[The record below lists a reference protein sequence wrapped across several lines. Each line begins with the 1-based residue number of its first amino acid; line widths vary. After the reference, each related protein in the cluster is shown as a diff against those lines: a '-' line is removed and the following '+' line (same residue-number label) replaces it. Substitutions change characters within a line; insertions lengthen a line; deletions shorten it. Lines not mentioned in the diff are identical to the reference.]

1 MTQEEQLNQIR
12 VSLLQLQR
20 SALLDTQTVMQILL
34 NKNVCELSELLEVR
48 SQIESASEDI
58 KRIDKQI
65 LECGGVVEKI
75 PQPDPELVKPSVQSQ
90 LDQLEKLLKQIA
102 EINK

>member
-12 VSLLQLQR
+12 ISLLQLQR

-58 KRIDKQI
+58 KRIDNQI
-65 LECGGVVEKI
+65 LECGGSVEKI

-90 LDQLEKLLKQIA
+90 LNQLEQLLKQIA
-102 EINK
+102 EANK